1 MDVTSSHS
9 QAKFRAAAVQA
20 ASMVRDA
27 PDYFDPGATLDKAV
41 SLVREAGRNGARLI
55 VFPEG
60 WLPCFA
66 YFSMQ
71 IDDRPAFFD
80 LWAKYLRASV
90 EVPGPELT
98 SLGKA
103 AAKAGAWV
111 VMGINERDARYR
123 GRMYNTAVFIGP
135 DGRLMGAHRKICNTV
150 QERFFHTPG
159 GGGANLKTVFPTDI
173 GCLGATICGE
183 HSQLLLLQ
191 NWAVQ
196 GIEVHCALWPGTR
209 GIETVQD
216 LKTRNFC
223 DTAKCFG
230 VLSAAYFPDAAMP
243 KRFYSNTHFNT
254 PGIFRGGSGIIGP
267 NGQYIAGPVYDQET
281 IVYGDIDLALIDRAR
296 SGLSIL
302 GSYNR
307 WDILNLG
314 VREEEYTATTALQGG
329 GSERERMLEERVK
342 ALEGRLDDLA
352 AKRPGPGGSKR
363 LKRS

>member
-1 MDVTSSHS
+1 MNSNSHS
-9 QAKFRAAAVQA
+9 QARFKAAAVQA
-20 ASMVRDA
+20 ASVVRDA
-27 PDYFDPGATLDKAV
+27 PDHFNLKATLDKAV
-41 SLVREAGRNGARLI
+41 SLILEAGRNGARLV

-60 WLPCFA
+60 WLPCFC

-80 LWAKYLRASV
+80 LWAKYLWASV
-90 EVPGPELT
+90 EVPGLELAA
-98 SLGKA
+98 LGKA
-103 AAKAGAWV
+103 AERAGTWV

-135 DGRLMGAHRKICNTV
+135 DGRLLGAHRKICNTV

-159 GGGANLKTVFPTDI
+159 GGGPNLKTVYPTEI
-173 GCLGATICGE
+173 GRLGATICGE

-209 GIETVQD
+209 GVETIQD

-230 VLSAAYFPDAAMP
+230 VLSAAYFPDSALP
-243 KRFYSNTHFNT
+243 RRFYSNTHFNT

-267 NGQYIAGPVYDQET
+267 NGQYIAGPVYDQEA
-281 IVYGDIDLALIDRAR
+281 IVYGDIDLSLIDRAR

-314 VREEEYTATTALQGG
+314 VREEEYEAAAPLQGIRG
-329 GSERERMLEERVK
+329 EREKVLEERIQ
-342 ALEGRLDDLA
+342 ALEARLADLA
-352 AKRPGPGGSKR
+352 GHGAGKAARKPR
-363 LKRS
+363 ERS

>member
-1 MDVTSSHS
+1 MEGMNYSR
-9 QAKFRAAAVQA
+9 AKFKAAAVQA
-20 ASMVRDA
+20 ASVVRDS
-27 PDYFDPGATLDKAV
+27 PDYFDTRATLDKAV
-41 SLVREAGRNGARLI
+41 SLIREAGRNGARLV

-80 LWAKYLRASV
+80 LWAKYLWASV
-90 EVPGPELT
+90 EVNGPELAEVA
-98 SLGKA
+98 KA
-103 AAKAGAWV
+103 AEQAGAWV

-135 DGRLMGAHRKICNTV
+135 DGRLLGAHRKICNTV

-159 GGGANLKTVFPTDI
+159 GGGDNLKTVFPTEI
-173 GCLGATICGE
+173 GRIGATICGE

-209 GIETVQD
+209 GVEHVQD
-216 LKTRNFC
+216 LKTRDFC

-230 VLSAAYFPDAAMP
+230 VSAAAYFPDSAMP
-243 KRFYSNTHFNT
+243 GHFYSNTHFNT

-267 NGQYIAGPVYDQET
+267 NGQYLAGPVYDQEA
-281 IVYGDIDLALIDRAR
+281 IVYGDIDLALVDRAR
-296 SGLSIL
+296 SGLNIL

-314 VREEEYTATTALQGG
+314 VRGEDYEASMPIRPAAG
-329 GSERERMLEERVK
+329 EREKALEDRIAGLEER
-342 ALEGRLDDLA
+342 LA
-352 AKRPGPGGSKR
+352 ALVVPGPPAVKPSR
-363 LKRS
+363 RKRS